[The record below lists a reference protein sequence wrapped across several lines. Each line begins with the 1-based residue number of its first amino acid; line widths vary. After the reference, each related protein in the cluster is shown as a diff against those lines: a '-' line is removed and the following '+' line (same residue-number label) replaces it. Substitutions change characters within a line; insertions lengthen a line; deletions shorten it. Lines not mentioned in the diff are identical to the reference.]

1 MADTYQIGNTYEFAL
16 ATAGF
21 DGVAADPSAATAQWY
36 EPDGPKVGSEVNILT
51 GGTHIG
57 TGSYTYRM
65 PVPNTSWRQ
74 LELRTIA
81 TVGGTQSEETN
92 TYQVRR
98 ADATV

>member
-21 DGVAADPSAATAQWY
+21 DGVAADPSAATAQFY
-36 EPDGPKVGSEVNILT
+36 EPDNTKVGSELNILT
-51 GGTHIG
+51 DGTHGSTG
-57 TGSYTYRM
+57 TYTYRM
-65 PVPNTSWRQ
+65 TIPNTSYRE

-81 TVGGTQSEETN
+81 TVGGTVSRESIMIPIRN
-92 TYQVRR
+92 